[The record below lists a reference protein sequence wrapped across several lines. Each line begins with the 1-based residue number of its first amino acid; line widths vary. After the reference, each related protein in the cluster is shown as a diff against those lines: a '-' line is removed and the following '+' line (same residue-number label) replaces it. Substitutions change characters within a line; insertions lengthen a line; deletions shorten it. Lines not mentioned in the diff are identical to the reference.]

1 MKRFLSVALMIML
14 LLSLTACSAETDLT
28 GVWEQEME
36 ISILGVEENVSAASI
51 ARFIF
56 REDGTGTQEQIIP
69 DGSYPDAI
77 REFTW
82 QLEKETLTLDYGE
95 NQMQTFAVALENGSL
110 KLKSS
115 RGSFD
120 LTKVE

>member
-1 MKRFLSVALMIML
+1 MKRFLSVALMAIL

-69 DGSYPDAI
+69 DRSYPDVI

-82 QLEKETLTLDYGE
+82 QLEKEILTLDYGE

-110 KLKSS
+110 KLESA
-115 RGSFD
+115 RGTFD

>member
-1 MKRFLSVALMIML
+1 MKRFLSVALMAIL

-36 ISILGVEENVSAASI
+36 ISILGVEENTSAASI

-69 DGSYPDAI
+69 DRSYPDAI

-82 QLEKETLTLDYGE
+82 QMEKETLTLDYGE
-95 NQMQTFAVALENGSL
+95 NQMQTFVVALKNGSL
-110 KLKSS
+110 KLESS
-115 RGSFD
+115 RGTFD